1 MKRELTANSLLTF
14 KSQKHVN
21 RPVPAPVKPSHV
33 FVSRGPADREHHVD
47 QLGKYEIE
55 KIDFNPP
62 PPIEE
67 IRRVLNLTPLIVA
80 IQKTDVTRNV

>member
-1 MKRELTANSLLTF
+1 M
-14 KSQKHVN
+14 
-21 RPVPAPVKPSHV
+21 
-33 FVSRGPADREHHVD
+33 FVSRAATDREHHVD

-67 IRRVLNLTPLIVA
+67 IRRVLNLPPLI
-80 IQKTDVTRNV
+80 IPTQKTDVTRNVKGETCSLLC